1 MYPKINLVEEIGNE
15 FKINKEQLISLV
27 NDKGE
32 IDTEK
37 VMVRDYEELESVGL
51 YLEEVDEDDE
61 TINYKIV
68 RDSDNTLVLIAYK
81 D

>member
-1 MYPKINLVEEIGNE
+1 MYPKINLIEEIEDE